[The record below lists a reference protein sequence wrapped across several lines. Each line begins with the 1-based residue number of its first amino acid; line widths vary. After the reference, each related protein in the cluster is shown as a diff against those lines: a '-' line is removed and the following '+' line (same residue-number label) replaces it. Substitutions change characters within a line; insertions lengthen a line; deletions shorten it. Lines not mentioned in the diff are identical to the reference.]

1 MQEFMA
7 RLAVTLGALAV
18 YSLGT
23 HIPLAGIDQTGL
35 KEIARGSV
43 SVLAVERISIF
54 ALGVTPLISALLLVE
69 VARLASERFN
79 DWVDAAPRNARRV
92 NSYVL
97 IGALLIAAMQGNGIA
112 NALEAVG
119 NFIAEPGPQF
129 RLNVVVASVAS
140 TALLAW
146 LATMI
151 SRNGLGSGIW
161 VLLLVPHLASLPGN
175 GVTLDSRA
183 GLPRRCRLGSETQ
196 EDVQD
201 NAGHDD

>member
-1 MQEFMA
+1 M
-7 RLAVTLGALAV
+7 
-18 YSLGT
+18 
-23 HIPLAGIDQTGL
+23 
-35 KEIARGSV
+35 
-43 SVLAVERISIF
+43 
-54 ALGVTPLISALLLVE
+54 LVE

-119 NFIAEPGPQF
+119 NFIAEPGLQF
-129 RLNVVVASVAS
+129 RLNVVVTSIAS

-146 LATMI
+146 LATLI

-161 VLLLVPHLASLPGN
+161 VLLLVPHLASLPGSALPLFEE
-175 GVTLDSRA
+175 VYA
-183 GLPRRCRLGSETQ
+183 GFQPGTGILQRSPTSLSLWRLSWCWL
-196 EDVQD
+196 
-201 NAGHDD
+201 AF